1 MNKETYLHQLKIH
14 LKANSIPDY
23 EDIIADYEEHFR
35 QKLAEG
41 CSEEEI
47 SARLGSPEAIAA
59 QFKAPAHTGGDAPR
73 GMSKFLFGIG
83 VFFADVFVFMFIILL
98 FAWLACIAAFSL
110 ACLALGFTLIFEIK
124 ISFLYIPFPCNS
136 VLGVSFLALAVLS
149 SVGVICFYCYT
160 VHFIRMYG
168 NGIGVFLNHTF
179 LPRKPAIS
187 DRLKRGCS
195 RVALATFG
203 LFTGSFILALFLMFM
218 LPVSSLSGMS
228 GTGLGR
234 KLVIYI

>member
-160 VHFIRMYG
+160 VHFIRMYRQWHRS
-168 NGIGVFLNHTF
+168 VFKPATIS

-218 LPVSSLSGMS
+218 VAGFKPFWHVWNWFGGVS
-228 GTGLGR
+228 
-234 KLVIYI
+234 